1 MCMVWCPIGSGF
13 IQHSEQ
19 QHYGNYN
26 EIAFSHFNLRTLMS
40 TITILKLHHATKVLQ
55 YFYSFIGNLVHP
67 TNSHFN
73 ESNKVITIENLEQT
87 YKNIHRVCYD
97 SKHSQ
102 LSRESLTL
110 LGKMLQIFWKS
121 LENMYVSCVVKIF

>member
-19 QHYGNYN
+19 QHYGNCN

-40 TITILKLHHATKVLQ
+40 TITILKLQHATKVLQ

-73 ESNKVITIENLEQT
+73 ESNKVITVENLEQT
-87 YKNIHRVCYD
+87 HTKTSIVSATIQNIHNC
-97 SKHSQ
+97 
-102 LSRESLTL
+102 REKVSHYAGENVTN
-110 LGKMLQIFWKS
+110 F
-121 LENMYVSCVVKIF
+121 LEIS